1 MAFRLGINTGFAVNR
16 YPDLDELIY
25 IIKKKLG
32 LRYIQLTAD
41 LINPNLPLNIF
52 NKEKKKLKSACEKYD
67 VQIISCFTGAFTRVN
82 HLSHPNKEIRKYWVE
97 WFKKFI
103 DLAENLNCDNIGS
116 HFGIWCQSLA

>member
-52 NKEKKKLKSACEKYD
+52 NKEKK
-67 VQIISCFTGAFTRVN
+67 N
-82 HLSHPNKEIRKYWVE
+82 
-97 WFKKFI
+97 
-103 DLAENLNCDNIGS
+103 
-116 HFGIWCQSLA
+116 

>member
-41 LINPNLPLNIF
+41 LINPSLPSNIF
-52 NKEKKKLKSACEKYD
+52 NKQKKY
-67 VQIISCFTGAFTRVN
+67 
-82 HLSHPNKEIRKYWVE
+82 
-97 WFKKFI
+97 
-103 DLAENLNCDNIGS
+103 
-116 HFGIWCQSLA
+116 